1 MRTIKFRGKASRK
14 DKDIWLYGD
23 LIKIGD
29 SYHIIGKDDMRE
41 DGHHITQDS
50 DIPTW
55 VNEETIGQF
64 TGLFDKNGSE
74 IYEGDILRK
83 PAKTQWVIKNFVGYE
98 IFWHDNDCADGHVGW
113 QMNRHHYQ
121 GFLCGTTDFVR
132 CLPKYCNQMEI
143 IGNIHDN
150 PELMKGE

>member
-50 DIPTW
+50 DVPTW

-64 TGLFDKNGSE
+64 TGLFDKNNKE
-74 IYEGDILRK
+74 IYEGDIVKDSEGRISYVKWLAQRCG
-83 PAKTQWVIKNFVGYE
+83 FVLVYNRFDIILTGYGKIDYIE
-98 IFWHDNDCADGHVGW
+98 V
-113 QMNRHHYQ
+113 
-121 GFLCGTTDFVR
+121 
-132 CLPKYCNQMEI
+132 
-143 IGNIHDN
+143 IGNIYDN
-150 PELMKGE
+150 SELMKGE